1 MGKKEGTG
9 EVDAVKEV
17 ESESLKLKKD
27 QIKGEKKL
35 EKKKEKEERK
45 KLKEKEDKRKAEKQ
59 RELRKEQRKSWL
71 KQGGGGFNSLETD
84 PIGIEI
90 PEVKEGK
97 EKKVKNVQCPEVKRR
112 QRELEQYLLNMPI
125 KRLRGTTWQYYDT
138 APASVYT
145 ESMVVL
151 HVGGA

>member
-1 MGKKEGTG
+1 MGLLFYFFFVMDESGSLAASQKIKEGTG

-45 KLKEKEDKRKAEKQ
+45 KLKEEEKQKEREEKIKEKEDKRKAEKQ

-90 PEVKEGK
+90 PEVKERK
-97 EKKVKNVQCPEVKRR
+97 EKKVKVNSNKF
-112 QRELEQYLLNMPI
+112 I
-125 KRLRGTTWQYYDT
+125 II
-138 APASVYT
+138 
-145 ESMVVL
+145 
-151 HVGGA
+151 